1 MTSLSKLV
9 LIWIFGTW
17 VFGSGE
23 IDANITSMSTQVTPL
38 TIFASQFTTV
48 GLAGFGL
55 LGSWAIFLGI
65 FRLRNNGNF
74 FGSRDSNEAFFYPM
88 RMMFALTLCAP
99 VIPIASPGGVDIV
112 LTPGHTLITSI
123 AKQGSEWGDT
133 AQMQSFKLMHTYNL
147 YADPTYD
154 VHVQQSA
161 VQDMFRN
168 WQALGISAAGYLYNK
183 NPYDKLSGISA
194 SDFAQKLIEGA
205 WRKEYPNPVR
215 SGYYGPTSSTDE
227 FITEILN
234 HTKIPVIPPTDA
246 VATSV
251 GYVDSTGTLA
261 DGSLSNTT
269 SYERQSENWLCQFFN
284 NANLFCSSEQIS
296 LVRNNAIA
304 ISVAI
309 SQAQRA
315 AWTRIVTDAMA
326 RVLAVKNDNTSS
338 SVSTTYA
345 QGEAYIQDL
354 STWYRDTVQTV
365 VKNQLASSNLKQSEN
380 YFKAIEQWGWMMGG
394 TFVLRAAN
402 DFSRAQSYASVGT
415 GKLYPVSNLS
425 QLTAGDDLTKLVQN
439 KIEQNKDQGG
449 ITDLNGMLGFDILS
463 KDPAKAN
470 LYTVSSFGREIASAG
485 MVFLSGGAVAK
496 IVSMVSSKGE
506 DSAKIFTYIGVLLL
520 IVGAM
525 IGYVLP
531 IVYAIYGLMG
541 VFSWITFVMSS
552 FFGVTLWGA
561 AQAAPKGE
569 EHTSQMAGKGWN
581 VLVFIGFYPA
591 LAVGGLAA
599 AVTLTS
605 VGLPLVNVTMGGLW
619 GMMLTGGYGQ
629 PFDALANYLIGAIVM
644 VIVTCVLFW
653 SVAMTSAQL
662 ITSFPR
668 TVLNMIS
675 FSEPGLS
682 PYENTPQG
690 AMGQIAGL
698 IKAPLSTGV
707 STVMRSIFTRNNS
720 ASSPKPGSAGI

>member
-9 LIWIFGTW
+9 LVWIFGTW
-17 VFGSGE
+17 VFGAGE
-23 IDANITSMSTQVTPL
+23 LDSFVAERGTQVTPL

-74 FGSRDSNEAFFYPM
+74 FGSRDGNEAFFYPM

-112 LTPGHTLITSI
+112 LTPGHMLIAGI
-123 AKQGSEWGDT
+123 AKQGSDWGDSV
-133 AQMQSFKLMHTYNL
+133 QMQSFKLMHTYNL
-147 YADPTYD
+147 YSEPSYD
-154 VHVQQSA
+154 VDVQPSA
-161 VQDMFRN
+161 VKEMFDN
-168 WQALGISAAGYLYNK
+168 WQALAISATGYLYNK

-194 SDFAQKLIEGA
+194 TDFAQKLIEGA
-205 WRKEYPNPVR
+205 WRNEYSSANSP
-215 SGYYGPTSSTDE
+215 GYYGPPSSTDE
-227 FITEILN
+227 FILEILS
-234 HTKIPVIPPTDA
+234 HTKVPLIPPTDA
-246 VATSV
+246 VASAV
-251 GYVDSTGTLA
+251 GYIDSTDTLA
-261 DGSLSNTT
+261 DSVPNNTA
-269 SYERQSENWLCQFFN
+269 SYERNSENWLCKIFTSTN
-284 NANLFCSSEQIS
+284 VFCSKPQES
-296 LVRNNAIA
+296 LVQNNSKA
-304 ISVAI
+304 ISVAL
-309 SQAQRA
+309 SQAQRT
-315 AWTRIVTDAMA
+315 AWTRIITDAMA
-326 RVLAVKNDNTSS
+326 RVLAIKNDNNNG
-338 SVSTTYA
+338 SVADTYS
-345 QGEAYIQDL
+345 QGESYIQDL
-354 STWYRDTVQTV
+354 SIWYRDTVKLV
-365 VKNQLASSNLKQSEN
+365 VKNQLASSNLQQAES
-380 YFKAIEQWGWMMGG
+380 YFKALEEWGWMMGG

-402 DFSRAQSYASVGT
+402 DFTRAQHYASAGT
-415 GKLYPVSNLS
+415 GKLYPTSNLS
-425 QLTAGDDLTKLVQN
+425 QLTTGDDLTKVVQN
-439 KIEQNKDQGG
+439 KIEQNKDSSG
-449 ITDLNGMLGFDILS
+449 ISDLNGMLGFDILS
-463 KDPAKAN
+463 KDPSRAN
-470 LYTVSSFGREIASAG
+470 LYTVSSFGREIAGSG
-485 MVFLSGGAVAK
+485 MVFLSGGALAK
-496 IVSMVSSKGE
+496 VVSMISSKGKS
-506 DSAKIFTYIGVLLL
+506 SAKLFGYIGIALL

-552 FFGVTLWGA
+552 FFGITLWGA

-581 VLVFIGFYPA
+581 VLVFLGFYPA

-629 PFDALANYLIGAIVM
+629 PFDGMANYLVGAVVM

-682 PYENTPQG
+682 PYENTSQG

-698 IKAPLSTGV
+698 VKAPLSTGV
-707 STVMRSIFTRNNS
+707 STVMRSIFTR
-720 ASSPKPGSAGI
+720 SSPPSSPSLKSDGM